1 MEKIKNINVNIK
13 DFDTLKSFT
22 NNKQDFNI
30 TKISSDNSVDT
41 INLDLTEEIGDN
53 ARDFLNKILLLPF
66 LVILE
71 KFGLL
76 DKTDTKEYENI
87 TTDVEKL
94 EALLEILEKCNLGDN
109 VFGIAVEELK
119 DTVKIALIAEKSDMN
134 IELVQTI
141 YDKLK
146 AEGFSLEYG
155 TVSAA
160 DGWFT
165 SEYDYN
171 GLYAKYV
178 GDNGLSYVVSL
189 SKIEEA
195 NGMVKYSS
203 YSDDELMRCIEG
215 TTSYVNI
222 VQDVINQDLTDFF
235 KQNALSV
242 VNKDKDGNAVICL
255 VDCKTDGRYY
265 WAGLSVTLDTGVRGT
280 AVNIN
285 SILNNYYPDNGIILT
300 HDSRVIG
307 TLIHELGHA
316 FDISLTNA
324 SGERFAFQRA
334 WQKVYPQ
341 IVDYLKEL
349 GNGEEGI
356 ISLNG
361 SENSKIS
368 YSDLIV
374 SEEDW
379 GAIKDLDYEIFTEL
393 SRIYYQ
399 EPSALQGIEIDYFD
413 KYSGIRYTDLYDFIE
428 AIETGKI
435 AVE

>member
-41 INLDLTEEIGDN
+41 INLDLTEEVGDN
-53 ARDFLNKILLLPF
+53 ARDFLNKILFLPF

-71 KFGLL
+71 KFGLTE
-76 DKTDTKEYENI
+76 KTDTNEYENI

-94 EALLEILEKCNLGDN
+94 EALLEILEKCNSGDN
-109 VFGIAVEELK
+109 IFGMAVEELK
-119 DTVKIALIAEKSDMN
+119 DTVKIALIAEKSNMN

-165 SEYDYN
+165 GEYDYN

-178 GDNGLSYVVSL
+178 GDNGFSYVVSL
-189 SKIEEA
+189 SKVEEV
-195 NGMVKYSS
+195 NGVINYSS
-203 YSDDELMRCIEG
+203 YSDDELMRYVDG
-215 TTSYVNI
+215 TISYVNT
-222 VQDVINQDLTDFF
+222 VQDIINQDMTEFF

-255 VDCKTDGRYY
+255 VDSKTDGNYY
-265 WAGLSVTLDTGVRGT
+265 WAGLSVHLDTGVRGT
-280 AVNIN
+280 AIN
-285 SILNNYYPDNGIILT
+285 TYSILNNYDPLNGKIITPDSYIVGA
-300 HDSRVIG
+300 
-307 TLIHELGHA
+307 LIHELGHA
-316 FDISLTNA
+316 FDISLTNDD
-324 SGERFAFQRA
+324 GERFALQGA

-341 IVDYLKEL
+341 IVNYLKEL
-349 GNGEEGI
+349 GNGEEGRV
-356 ISLNG
+356 SLNG
-361 SENSKIS
+361 SETSKIT
-368 YSDLIV
+368 YSDRIV
-374 SEEDW
+374 NEEDW

-399 EPSALQGIEIDYFD
+399 EPAALQGIKINYYD
-413 KYSGIRYTDLYDFIE
+413 KNSGIHYTDLYDFIE